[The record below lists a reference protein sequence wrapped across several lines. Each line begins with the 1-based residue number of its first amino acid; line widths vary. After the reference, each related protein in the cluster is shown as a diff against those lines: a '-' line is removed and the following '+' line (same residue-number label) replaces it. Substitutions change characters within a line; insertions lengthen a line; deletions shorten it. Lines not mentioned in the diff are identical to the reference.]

1 MEWAIELA
9 LKYGKPVAAT
19 MCIGP
24 TGDGH
29 GVSPGECAIRMARA
43 GAPIIGV
50 NCLFD
55 PFICLETMKLMKS
68 ALDKEGLS
76 PFLMAQPLG
85 FRTPDVGRFGWITL
99 PEFPFGKTYQSY
111 LKRYFKYAISN
122 GTKADHS
129 LGSRKLCSASL

>member
-9 LKYGKPVAAT
+9 LSYGKPVAAT

-24 TGDGH
+24 TGDGS
-29 GVSPGECAIRMARA
+29 GVTPGECAVRMARA

-55 PFICLETMKLMKS
+55 PFICLETVRMMKE
-68 ALDKEGLS
+68 ALDAEGLT

-85 FRTPDVGRFGWITL
+85 FRTPDAGRFGWITL
-99 PEFPFGKTYQSY
+99 PEFPFCKISVFFP
-111 LKRYFKYAISN
+111 FKI
-122 GTKADHS
+122 
-129 LGSRKLCSASL
+129 